1 MVVRNYRETSVVLTR
16 RETVRS
22 IRSPENGETENKWR
36 KGKGGCVGIGVELWQ
51 SERART
57 STDKVEKRAEYSCRQ
72 SEVPG

>member
-22 IRSPENGETENKWR
+22 IRNPENGETGNKWR